1 MTYAELLQHQKD
13 TGMSESDI
21 YQELLAK
28 GYKSLANVFLR
39 SKKLKELINVS

>member
-28 GYKSLANVFLR
+28 GYKSEEVYLCYGG
-39 SKKLKELINVS
+39 EW